1 MSQHSISSAEDG
13 IKWDG
18 SSGRVL
24 LLLLEAKQANFLSA
38 ICSGECGRLNDGD
51 EGETINLDES
61 ENGKEGSLLCNHD

>member
-1 MSQHSISSAEDG
+1 M
-13 IKWDG
+13 
-18 SSGRVL
+18 L